1 MISDVLSDA
10 AFEIRDYL
18 TNQPTGYAEKR
29 ARILAVVKAME
40 DLRSE
45 LDVWGLDDPT
55 GPRASVQEALDSA
68 IHAKMPPR

>member
-1 MISDVLSDA
+1 MISDTLSDA

-18 TNQPTGYAEKR
+18 TSQPTVYAEKR
-29 ARILAVVKAME
+29 ARILGVVKAME
-40 DLRSE
+40 DLRAE

-55 GPRASVQEALDSA
+55 GPRASVQEALDAA